1 MTDQAYQSLIDAIVR
16 LGYPQEFGVVLAQ
29 ELRTDNA
36 MERMTAYLRSA
47 RPSSPEEIADE
58 LLAICS
64 MRDRWIEQMISE
76 HAGASLTAF
85 YNRPREEE

>member
-1 MTDQAYQSLIDAIVR
+1 MTRSAYQSLIDAIER

-47 RPSSPEEIADE
+47 RPSSPEEIANE
-58 LLAICS
+58 LLAITS
-64 MRDRWIEQMISE
+64 MRDRWVEQKIGE
-76 HAGASLTAF
+76 HANASLTAF
-85 YNRPREEE
+85 YNRPRED